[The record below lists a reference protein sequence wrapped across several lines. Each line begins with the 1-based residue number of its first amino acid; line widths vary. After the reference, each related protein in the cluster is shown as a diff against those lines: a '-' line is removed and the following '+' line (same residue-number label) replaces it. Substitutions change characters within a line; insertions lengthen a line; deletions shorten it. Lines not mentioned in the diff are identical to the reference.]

1 MASLTYRDV
10 AEILAVIEA
19 SNCSELVF
27 EFGDSKLVI
36 RRHGSGGVPASD
48 SASVVSGPAAPAPP
62 SHAAGSPMQPLAVRD
77 SELPDGA
84 VAVRAPM
91 VGTFYCRPSP
101 SEPPFVEEGAKVA
114 EGDSIGLIEVMKLYT
129 TIAAPVTG
137 TIMQV
142 VAQDA
147 TLVEHEALLFVIQ
160 PD

>member
-1 MASLTYRDV
+1 
-10 AEILAVIEA
+10 
-19 SNCSELVF
+19 
-27 EFGDSKLVI
+27 
-36 RRHGSGGVPASD
+36 
-48 SASVVSGPAAPAPP
+48 
-62 SHAAGSPMQPLAVRD
+62 
-77 SELPDGA
+77 
-84 VAVRAPM
+84 M

-147 TLVEHEALLFVIQ
+147 TLVEHEALLFLIQ
-160 PD
+160 PE